1 MKWILIWFVTT
12 ANGGGGGGSAE
23 FNDYASCEDAIELV
37 ELAYDRLDARAL
49 AFCAAKGKE

>member
-23 FNDYASCEDAIELV
+23 FNSYDACDKAVELV
-37 ELAYDRLDARAL
+37 ELAATNNGVV

>member
-23 FNDYASCEDAIELV
+23 FNDYESCEDAIELV
-37 ELAYDRLDARAL
+37 ELAAANNGAV
-49 AFCAAKGKE
+49 AFCVSKGRE

>member
-12 ANGGGGGGSAE
+12 ANGGGGGSAE
-23 FNDYASCEDAIELV
+23 FNDYESCKDAIELV
-37 ELAYDRLDARAL
+37 ELAYDRWDARAL

>member
-12 ANGGGGGGSAE
+12 ANGGGGSGSAE
-23 FNDYASCEDAIELV
+23 FNSYDACDKAVEMV
-37 ELAYDRLDARAL
+37 ELAYDRWDARAL

>member
-23 FNDYASCEDAIELV
+23 FNDYESCEDAIELV
-37 ELAYDRLDARAL
+37 ELAYDRWDARAL